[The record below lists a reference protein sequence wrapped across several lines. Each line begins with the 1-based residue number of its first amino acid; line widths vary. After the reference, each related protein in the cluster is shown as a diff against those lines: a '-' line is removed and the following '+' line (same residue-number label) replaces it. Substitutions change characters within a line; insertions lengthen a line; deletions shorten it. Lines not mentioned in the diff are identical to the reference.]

1 MKGVY
6 GCGMNNNFQLGLG
19 HDKDLHYPKSLNLEG
34 EIVKIWGGN
43 YCFAKNKNDEV
54 YIWGTGAFGVFKFP
68 TKIPFFEGCEQISLG
83 LNFGILEKDERI
95 YVWGC
100 NNFG

>member
-1 MKGVY
+1 
-6 GCGMNNNFQLGLG
+6 MNNNYQLGLG
-19 HDKDLHYPKSLNLEG
+19 HDKDLHYPKNLN
-34 EIVKIWGGN
+34 INDYVVKIWGGN
-43 YCFAKNKNDEV
+43 YCFAQNKLGQV

-68 TKIPFFEGCEQISLG
+68 TKIPLFEGSDQISLG
-83 LNFGILEKDERI
+83 LNFGIVSKNKRI